1 MAHRGSS
8 GRTRDVGAKKFRC
21 EILIA
26 VALTDDPP
34 TRKKYFLHRM
44 RTRRRVDA
52 LLSSFSFFFFFI
64 FHHGVHNGNIACANR
79 SSMIKRKFVDLARH
93 GSRYLYEELNE
104 NVNTEGGYR
113 FMRNAYAIWMKRV
126 ESRNH
131 TRSILVPR
139 ARRIDKEE
147 EIVRRSNA
155 TRISHI
161 CPGVRISGTSRRET
175 DNFQWEKGRAWEQE
189 EKGGPSIPLFL
200 PRNRI
205 GSANRGGYPLLDEPD
220 TGSTV

>member
-1 MAHRGSS
+1 
-8 GRTRDVGAKKFRC
+8 
-21 EILIA
+21 
-26 VALTDDPP
+26 
-34 TRKKYFLHRM
+34 
-44 RTRRRVDA
+44 
-52 LLSSFSFFFFFI
+52 
-64 FHHGVHNGNIACANR
+64 
-79 SSMIKRKFVDLARH
+79 MIKRKLVDLPRH

-113 FMRNAYAIWMKRV
+113 FVRNTYAIWMKRV

-131 TRSILVPR
+131 TRSILLPR
-139 ARRIDKEE
+139 ARRIDKKE

-161 CPGVRISGTSRRET
+161 SLGVRIPGTSRRET

-205 GSANRGGYPLLDEPD
+205 GSANRGGYSLS
-220 TGSTV
+220 STSRIQDLPCRMQKV